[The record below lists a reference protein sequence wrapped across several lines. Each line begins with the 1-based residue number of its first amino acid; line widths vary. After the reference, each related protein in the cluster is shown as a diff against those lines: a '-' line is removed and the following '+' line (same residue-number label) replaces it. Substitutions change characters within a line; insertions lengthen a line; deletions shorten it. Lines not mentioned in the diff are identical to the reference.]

1 MTRRSLSWVLAGA
14 GLVLVV
20 AASAPAFP
28 EDAAEPDAASAAAS
42 RQAQAE
48 QQKAAEQTVETIL
61 RQQEELLTGQ
71 RFSYDPGTRRDP
83 FRSLF
88 EEAATRR
95 KGPRP
100 PGVSGMLVAEI
111 GLSGIV
117 KDPQGGDIALF
128 MGSDN
133 KGYFLRAGDEVYD
146 GTVLAVDPVVGAVT
160 FRQQVDDP
168 RLIKP
173 FRDVVK
179 RLTPVDTEEERA
191 Q

>member
-1 MTRRSLSWVLAGA
+1 MSRRNLSWILAGA
-14 GLVLVV
+14 GLLFV
-20 AASAPAFP
+20 AAAAAPAFP
-28 EDAAEPDAASAAAS
+28 QEAEQPDAATAVAS
-42 RQAQAE
+42 RQQQAT
-48 QQKAAEQTVETIL
+48 QQKEAEKTVETIL
-61 RQQEELLTGQ
+61 REQEELLTGQ

-88 EEAATRR
+88 EAAANIR

-111 GLSGIV
+111 GLTGIV
-117 KDPQGGDIALF
+117 KDPKGGDVALF

-146 GTVLAVDPVVGAVT
+146 GTVLSVDPVSGAVT

-173 FRDVVK
+173 YRDVVK
-179 RLTPVDTEEERA
+179 RLTPVEEEKA